1 LPGEL
6 EQREALLERGNGEPN
21 RLVLVGCECEL
32 YDWPEDILSVRE
44 SVKRDLEIDLL
55 RSKRDQLKMAYLSVE
70 HLGNLLRALS
80 RKRKGVVALP

>member
-1 LPGEL
+1 MPGEL

-44 SVKRDLEIDLL
+44 SVKRDLE
-55 RSKRDQLKMAYLSVE
+55 MT
-70 HLGNLLRALS
+70 
-80 RKRKGVVALP
+80 

>member
-55 RSKRDQLKMAYLSVE
+55 RSKRDLAYLSVE